1 MSIDALSWAFSLDL
15 PGPATKLTLLALA
28 NYANE
33 DHESYP
39 SQKTLSKRTCL
50 SERAIRKHLV
60 ILEELG
66 ILVRTTRKRVNGT
79 FTTDLFTLQ
88 VGAKPSS
95 GIQNQRHAV
104 PQAQIADG
112 TPCHDQ
118 RHVVPQ
124 PAARGAGQESSLN
137 TTVTKT
143 EPENTGDLPHGI
155 SQEAWTGF
163 LDMRNKQGKP
173 PTDNAIKLLYRNLGK
188 FKDEGQDVNAILEQS
203 IVNGWTNV
211 YRIKPDHLP
220 SGSASRPQQ
229 VRPNGRFDPTAYVN
243 RNARRERDVN

>member
-1 MSIDALSWAFSLDL
+1 MSIDALSWAFSLEL

-66 ILVRTTRKRVNGT
+66 LLARSTRKRVNGT

-88 VGAKPSS
+88 VGAKPSN
-95 GIQNQRHAV
+95 QVHNQRHVV

-112 TPCHDQ
+112 TACQNQ
-118 RHVVPQ
+118 RHLVPK
-124 PAARGAGQESSLN
+124 PAARGAGQEPSLN
-137 TTVTKT
+137 TTITQIQPEG
-143 EPENTGDLPHGI
+143 EPLPHGI
-155 SQEAWTGF
+155 RQEAWDGF
-163 LDMRNKQGKP
+163 LEVRHKLRKD
-173 PTDNAIKLLYRNLGK
+173 PTEKAKSLLFKTLGR
-188 FKDEGQDVNAILEQS
+188 FKAEGQDVNAVLEQS
-203 IVNGWTNV
+203 IVNEWVSV
-211 YRIKPDHLP
+211 YRIKPDIE
-220 SGSASRPQQ
+220 ARRPPPPQA
-229 VRPNGRFDPTAYVN
+229 RNGRFDATAYVN
-243 RNARRERDVN
+243 RNARRERDVSEY